1 MRIDPFGAKS
11 SHAGVAGTEL
21 SVADVTITPQLWV
34 RAPRSSNIDAET
46 AAMRRLGDTMA
57 TEPSKTFQV
66 CVDLALE
73 LCDADTC
80 GISLRERTEKG
91 EDIFRWIAMAGQL
104 KHHLHGT
111 TPRYFSPCGITVDG
125 DAPLLMKRPE
135 LVYKYLDVGP
145 AFHDVLLIP
154 LTEKGG
160 ELEGTIWVV
169 AHNPERKFDG
179 EDARVMQRIAVF
191 IATALH
197 LAKLAQEAK
206 AQATRQEL
214 LFRQLIME
222 QRLSE
227 AALREKEA
235 DLRLVLDS
243 ATDAVWCIDTAGVTT
258 MCNAVFLRML
268 GIEREEH
275 AIGKKLHEIIHHS
288 RADGSYYPE
297 QECPICRTAQG
308 AGAAHIDNEVF
319 FRLDGTSFPVE
330 YRVGPIYRDG
340 QLQGAVCTFV
350 DISERKHAQEQQS
363 LLLRELNHRVKNLFA
378 VTSSMI
384 ALSVRSAD
392 TPKELARNICGRL
405 DALARAHELV
415 LPRPGSQS
423 DAQDESTSL
432 ECLLH
437 TILSPYVGSQE
448 ERNPL
453 VMHGP
458 PVVIGAHAVTSLA
471 LVLHELATN
480 AAKYG
485 AFSVPEGSVHVRWA
499 CPDDTLVMRW
509 EERGGPT
516 LAAMAPMA
524 EGFGTVLCNHSVHGQ
539 FGGTFSRSWTP
550 SGLVVDLSIP
560 GERLRV

>member
-1 MRIDPFGAKS
+1 MLLNIRPSLREEAWQMRIVPFDAKS

-135 LVYKYLDVGP
+135 LIYKYLDVGP

-214 LFRQLIME
+214 LFRQLIIE
-222 QRLSE
+222 RRISE
-227 AALREKEA
+227 AALQEREA

-275 AIGKKLHEIIHHS
+275 AIGKKLHEVIHHS

-350 DISERKHAQEQQS
+350 DISERKACTGAAEPVAAGVEPSGQEPVRRHEQHDRTQCPLRQHAEGACAQHLWEARRACPRTRTGPS
-363 LLLRELNHRVKNLFA
+363 TPERPKR
-378 VTSSMI
+378 
-384 ALSVRSAD
+384 RSGRIHQFGVLAAD
-392 TPKELARNICGRL
+392 
-405 DALARAHELV
+405 D
-415 LPRPGSQS
+415 
-423 DAQDESTSL
+423 
-432 ECLLH
+432 
-437 TILSPYVGSQE
+437 
-448 ERNPL
+448 
-453 VMHGP
+453 
-458 PVVIGAHAVTSLA
+458 SLA
-471 LVLHELATN
+471 LRRLARGTQPSRHARPSRGHRRARRHQPCSCSPRACNERCQIWGFFGSRRKRSRWVVL
-480 AAKYG
+480 
-485 AFSVPEGSVHVRWA
+485 
-499 CPDDTLVMRW
+499 
-509 EERGGPT
+509 
-516 LAAMAPMA
+516 
-524 EGFGTVLCNHSVHGQ
+524 
-539 FGGTFSRSWTP
+539 
-550 SGLVVDLSIP
+550 P
-560 GERLRV
+560 G